1 MATKKTE
8 TVTHLSWKS
17 PDIGWHS
24 LIIATVGWGVGY
36 KKLNTVNLALVNS
49 LQCLTLLVGRQEG
62 HPACKQL
69 DVVLLM
75 VCDRS
80 FASLIAPIVTTA
92 FIILSFNNIQNGYV
106 LVSANPG
113 LPGKW
118 PLKRTERERYASVLE
133 MSCNWQYL
141 VIVCWG
147 GVHKGIN
154 TVKLHGASE
163 NKTHNRNQV

>member
-17 PDIGWHS
+17 LDIGWHS

-36 KKLNTVNLALVNS
+36 KKINTVNLALVNS

-62 HPACKQL
+62 HPACKKL

-118 PLKRTERERYASVLE
+118 PLKRTEREREICICPGNVLQLAI
-133 MSCNWQYL
+133 SCYRL
-141 VIVCWG
+141 LGWG
-147 GVHKGIN
+147 
-154 TVKLHGASE
+154 AQR
-163 NKTHNRNQV
+163 NKHSQTAWR